1 MTSRTLS
8 ILANNGDIGGGEVM
22 LLALAEAARDAGYDV
37 TVVAPQSP
45 GECADAAAERG
56 FNVTRIPGE
65 GRRAYMRGLRRW
77 ARRRPELLWCN
88 GLVPATATAILR
100 GSKRVVHLHR
110 LSEGPQRLLT
120 RVALIGAV
128 ETVVPSAFMASE
140 IQDATVLWN
149 WTDEISLVADRAPS
163 EVSRIGF
170 LGRLAPEKGITVLL
184 ESLAVLRDR
193 DLRVEALIAG
203 ESRFTSA
210 AEAEEIQGVLARAGA
225 HIVLG
230 GWMDRDSVLSQID
243 VLAVPSVGP
252 ESFGLTAAEAMAAG
266 VPVVVSDAGA
276 LPEVVGEGHPFV
288 ARRNDSGDL
297 ARVITKLLED
307 PSAAIAATQAAR
319 ERWEREFSP
328 VAGSARFV
336 GLLKHLI
343 DEATDSRVRGSRGV

>member
-22 LLALAEAARDAGYDV
+22 LLALATAARDAGYGV

-45 GECADAAAERG
+45 GGCADAAEERG
-56 FNVTRIPGE
+56 FNVTRIPGG
-65 GRRAYMRGLRRW
+65 GRKAYMRGLRRW
-77 ARRRPELLWCN
+77 ARHSPELLWCN
-88 GLVPATATAILR
+88 GLVPATATALLR

-110 LSEGPQRLLT
+110 LPEGPQRLLT

-140 IQDATVLWN
+140 IQDATVLPN
-149 WTDEISLVADRAPS
+149 WTDEISLVEDRAPS
-163 EVSRIGF
+163 EVFRIGF

-184 ESLAVLRDR
+184 ESLSVLRDR
-193 DLRVEALIAG
+193 DSRVEALIAG

-210 AEAEEIQGVLARAGA
+210 TEAEEIQGALARAGE
-225 HIVLG
+225 HVVLG

-252 ESFGLTAAEAMAAG
+252 ESFGLIAAEAMAAG

-336 GLLKHLI
+336 GLLKRLI